1 MPINPVSAGLA
12 GAQALFG
19 LYQTLKGRKEL
30 KKLDKNRPEGF
41 TITPELQKSYARAEQ
56 MAQDG
61 YTPQEEAAFQANL
74 QRQSNA
80 AYNRSFA
87 FGGNTM
93 AGAIQAGL
101 NFQNTAALNQFA
113 ANDASLQRQNIRYAD
128 QRGDAITQQRNR
140 IAGQE
145 LNDYAA
151 QQQMWGQTMQSGINN
166 MFRAADFAGAAS
178 MMGADPTGGA
188 AGGSKVGGLGFGSST
203 DSPWMRSQ
211 KKKLFGN

>member
-1 MPINPVSAGLA
+1 MPIDPVSAGLA

-30 KKLDKNRPEGF
+30 KNLDKNKPEGF

-166 MFRAADFAGAAS
+166 MFRAADFAGAAA
-178 MMGADPTGGA
+178 MMGAGSDGAGVAKIGANQSLPGGE
-188 AGGSKVGGLGFGSST
+188 
-203 DSPWMRSQ
+203 SPWMKYQ
-211 KKKLFGN
+211 MKKLGRK